1 MTTISRHSI
10 EEAYSLFHQ
19 KWKIYSQSDN
29 ERQKDDIE
37 YAIAEYA
44 RSMNPELY
52 SRLSEGNDDF
62 MLSHSTFGVDIS
74 RAVDDLEGMLK

>member
-19 KWKIYSQSDN
+19 KWRIYSQSNN

-37 YAIAEYA
+37 YAIAEYV

-52 SRLSEGNDDF
+52 ARLSGGNGDF
-62 MLSHSTFGVDIS
+62 LLSHSTFGVDIS
-74 RAVDDLEGMLK
+74 RAVDDLESMMQ